1 MSTPDPDTCPPLL
14 RQRSGVT
21 VWKQI
26 AAALEREI
34 RDRRYAAEGCLP
46 SETVLAT
53 RFQVARHTVRQALSA
68 LREQGL
74 LRIEQGR
81 GAFIQTTWLDYTLQ
95 RRTRFTEN
103 LLRQAQQ
110 PERQLLS
117 AREDTASGPVAKAL
131 AVRKGTRVVVAELL
145 QLAGRQPLGVATMYF
160 PAARLGGM
168 QQRLIAGEGVSE
180 ALAGLGVADYHRV
193 RSHVTAHMPDE
204 ALAQL
209 LCQPATR
216 PVLSVDSVDADD
228 AGVPIKY
235 GVTIFSADR
244 VNLVVGQHDE

>member
-1 MSTPDPDTCPPLL
+1 MSAQESETSPPLL

-26 AAALEREI
+26 SATLEREI
-34 RDRRYAAEGCLP
+34 RERRYAAEGCLP
-46 SETVLAT
+46 SEPVLAA
-53 RFQVARHTVRQALSA
+53 RFQVARHTIRQALAA

-95 RRTRFTEN
+95 RRTRFTQN

-131 AVRKGTRVVVAELL
+131 AVRKGTRVVMAELL
-145 QLAGRQPLGVATMYF
+145 QLAGKQPLGVATMYF

-168 QQRLIAGEGVSE
+168 QQRLLAGEGVTE
-180 ALAGLGVADYHRV
+180 ALAALGVADYHRV
-193 RSHVTAHMPDE
+193 HSHITAHMPDE
-204 ALAQL
+204 ALARL
-209 LCQPATR
+209 LCQPTTH
-216 PVLSVDSVDADD
+216 PVLSVESVDADE

-244 VNLVVGQHDE
+244 VNLVVGLDDA

>member
-1 MSTPDPDTCPPLL
+1 MPTPDLDKSPRLL

-26 AAALEREI
+26 AATLEREI
-34 RDRRYAAEGCLP
+34 RDQCYAAEGCLP
-46 SETVLAT
+46 SETVLAA
-53 RFQVARHTVRQALSA
+53 RFQVARHTLRQALSA
-68 LREQGL
+68 LRDEGL

-95 RRTRFTEN
+95 RRTRFSQN
-103 LLRQAQQ
+103 LLGQAQQ
-110 PERQLLS
+110 PGRQLLS
-117 AREDTASGPVAKAL
+117 AREEMASGPVAKAL
-131 AVRKGTRVVVAELL
+131 AVGKGTRVVVAELL

-160 PAARLGGM
+160 PAARLGAM

-180 ALAGLGVADYHRV
+180 ALAALGVADYQRV
-193 RSHVTAHMPDE
+193 RSHVTARMPDE
-204 ALAQL
+204 ALARL

-216 PVLSVDSVDADD
+216 PVLSVDSVDADQ

-244 VNLVVGQHDE
+244 VNLVVGLDDE

>member
-1 MSTPDPDTCPPLL
+1 MPTLDLDSNSSLV

-26 AAALEREI
+26 AETLEHEI
-34 RDRRYAAEGCLP
+34 RERRYATEGCLP
-46 SETVLAT
+46 SEPMLAA
-53 RFQVARHTVRQALSA
+53 RFQVARHTIRQALAA

-95 RRTRFTEN
+95 RRTRFTQN

-110 PERQLLS
+110 PQRQLLS
-117 AREDTASGPVAKAL
+117 AREHAASGQVAKAL
-131 AVRKGTRVVVAELL
+131 ALRKGTRVVMAELL
-145 QLAGRQPLGVATMYF
+145 QLAGKQPLGVATMYF

-168 QQRLIAGEGVSE
+168 QQRLIAGEGVTE
-180 ALAGLGVADYHRV
+180 ALAALGVADYMRV

-204 ALAQL
+204 AIARL
-209 LCQPATR
+209 LCQPTTR
-216 PVLSVDSVDADD
+216 PVLSVESVDVDE

-244 VNLVVGQHDE
+244 VNLVVGLDDA

>member
-1 MSTPDPDTCPPLL
+1 MPTSDFTGSPPLQ

-26 AAALEREI
+26 AETLEREI
-34 RDRRYAAEGCLP
+34 RERRYAAEGCLP
-46 SETVLAT
+46 SEPLLAA
-53 RFQVARHTVRQALSA
+53 RFQVARHTIRQALA
-68 LREQGL
+68 TLREQGL

-95 RRTRFTEN
+95 RRTRFSQN
-103 LLRQAQQ
+103 LMRQAQQ
-110 PERQLLS
+110 PQRQLLS
-117 AREDTASGPVAKAL
+117 AREDTASSPVARAL
-131 AVRKGTRVVVAELL
+131 ALRKGAPVVMAELL
-145 QLAGRQPLGVATMYF
+145 QLAGKQPLGVATMYF

-168 QQRLIAGEGVSE
+168 QQRLLAGEGVTE
-180 ALAGLGVADYHRV
+180 ALTALGVADYHRV

-204 ALAQL
+204 AVAKL
-209 LCQPATR
+209 LCQPTTH
-216 PVLSVDSVDADD
+216 PVLSVESVDADE

-244 VNLVVGQHDE
+244 VKLVVGLDDA